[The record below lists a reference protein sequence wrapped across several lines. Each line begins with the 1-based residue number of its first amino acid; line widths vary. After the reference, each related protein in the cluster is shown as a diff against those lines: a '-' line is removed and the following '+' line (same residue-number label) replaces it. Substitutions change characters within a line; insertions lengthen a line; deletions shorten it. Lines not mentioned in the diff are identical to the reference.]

1 MVKYGA
7 RDQSGK
13 KKKIVKGNRTVIK
26 TIAGLSNSEIVKKE
40 KFRPRE
46 YSKVERYLDQRNLV
60 WNVE

>member
-13 KKKIVKGNRTVIK
+13 KKKLDKNGNKHPVRN
-26 TIAGLSNSEIVKKE
+26 IAALSNTEIVKKE

-46 YSKVERYLDQRNLV
+46 YSKVEKYLTQRGLA
-60 WNVE
+60 WA